1 MTELIL
7 AGVLLVV
14 LSLAGTPLFAIV
26 AAVGLLAFHAAGID
40 TAALIIELNRLAD
53 FPALIAIPLFTFA
66 GHVLAESKAPQRLM
80 NLVQAI
86 FGWLPGGL
94 AVVAICTTAVFTA
107 FTGASGVTI
116 IALGGLLY
124 PSLLRQG
131 YPENFSLGLMTT
143 SGSLGLLFPPSL
155 PIILYALVAKVSL
168 DTLFLAGLLPGIL
181 LVVVLSAYSIRV
193 GMNAKVERIPFALT
207 NVWKA
212 LKDAAWELPLPIL
225 VIGGIYGGVFTAA
238 EAAAVTAFYALVV
251 EVFIRRDLK
260 LFGDIGRI
268 IRESMMLV
276 GAILIML
283 GAALGLTNYLIDQEI
298 PNALF
303 NMINQYV
310 DNKIVFLLILNA
322 ILLGINMFEVF
333 SAIIIIVPIIIP
345 IAMKYEVNPIH
356 LGIMFLMNL
365 EIGYMIPP
373 LALNLFLA
381 SSTFRKPLPQI
392 YRAVL
397 PFLLLLLAVLLL
409 ITYVPDVS
417 LALTK
422 LMGSPL

>member
-1 MTELIL
+1 MPELIL
-7 AGVLLVV
+7 AGILLLI

-26 AAVGLLAFHAAGID
+26 AAIGLLAFHAAGID

-66 GHVLAESKAPQRLM
+66 GQVLAESKAPQRLM

-86 FGWLPGGL
+86 FGWLPGGM

-193 GMNAKVERIPFALT
+193 GIHSKVERIPL
-207 NVWKA
+207 
-212 LKDAAWELPLPIL
+212 LPLPIL

-238 EAAAVTAFYALVV
+238 EAAAVTAFYALIV

-268 IRESMMLV
+268 VRESMMLV

-303 NMINQYV
+303 NLISQYV

-345 IAMKYEVNPIH
+345 IAMKYDVNPIH

-381 SSTFRKPLPQI
+381 SSTFKKPLPKI
-392 YRAVL
+392 YRAVF

-417 LALTK
+417 LVLTR